1 MRSSLVHAAAAFAET
16 AHAAQRR
23 RYTNEPYI
31 VHPAA
36 VAARVATVT
45 SDEEVLAAAWLH
57 DVVEDTRVRLP
68 EIETVFSA
76 RVAHLVDAL
85 TNVSGPQDGPRRV
98 RKARDLERLRHA
110 PPEAQTIKYAD
121 LIDNTRSIVAHDPRF
136 AWVYLEEKAALLAA
150 LDHGDAS
157 LRKEAGILLARS
169 LDTLVLTLPCIGSS
183 AGRAPA

>member
-16 AHAAQRR
+16 AHGAQRR
-23 RYTNEPYI
+23 KYTNEPYI

-68 EIETVFSA
+68 EIETVFGT
-76 RVAHLVDAL
+76 RVARLVGAV
-85 TNVSGPQDGPRRV
+85 TNVSIRQDGPRRV
-98 RKARDLERLRHA
+98 RKARDLEHLRHA

-121 LIDNTRSIVAHDPRF
+121 LIDNTRSIVAHDPEF
-136 AWVYLEEKAALLAA
+136 AWVYLEEKAAVLGA
-150 LDHGDAS
+150 LDCGDPR

-169 LDTLVLTLPCIGSS
+169 LEMLETRCIGSS